1 VTVFLTTNEELAMM
15 RQGPMRWYNP
25 KLKDFE
31 WREMPTSDKEALSL
45 LEGYP
50 GAEDHA
56 EVYREWRALGAGIMT
71 ALIRAGESAKEERR

>member
-1 VTVFLTTNEELAMM
+1 MQ
-15 RQGPMRWYNP
+15 QGPMRWYNP

>member
-1 VTVFLTTNEELAMM
+1 MM
-15 RQGPMRWYNP
+15 QQGPMRWYNP

-31 WREMPTSDKEALSL
+31 WREVPTSDKEALPL

-56 EVYREWRALGAGIMT
+56 EVYREWRGLGASIMT

>member
-1 VTVFLTTNEELAMM
+1 MM
-15 RQGPMRWYNP
+15 QQGPMRWYNP

-31 WREMPTSDKEALSL
+31 WREVPTSDEEALAL

-50 GAEDHA
+50 GSQAHK

-71 ALIRAGESAKEERR
+71 ALMRAGEAARERGEG